1 MEIFGIIILTFNK
14 KSFKEIEKAKFNRN
28 SFVKPLSESYCF
40 SNICDG
46 IEDLLIGKTN
56 SKLPRD
62 VFGGLKNEY
71 KNVVL
76 FVIDGF
82 GWSLFNKL
90 YSNNLLPKELLK
102 KSVISQMTAQ
112 FPSTTAAELTSI
124 HTGMPVEETGIY
136 EWFYYDKNV
145 GAIIAPLLFSLP
157 PDKTRNSLLNKNI
170 DPKKIFPFS
179 TFYQY
184 LNKKNIS
191 SSVFTPQAFNPSV
204 YNDIL
209 LRGANGIWYENIED
223 GLTALVERINGK
235 KNKSYNLFYFDKV
248 DSVGHKK
255 GPLSKESMDEA
266 INFISKVNNCLKQ
279 LTARNKT
286 LIIFTADHGQIK
298 INPKKTI
305 YLNRLMPSLENK
317 LLKNKFNKP
326 LIPAGGCRDMFLY
339 IKPEYLDWCYKNL
352 TLKLKNIAKVYKTND
367 LINMGFWQN
376 KLNFSLLNERVGD
389 IVIIPNKKNLVWWN
403 NKEEQFTIK
412 HIGHHG
418 GLSKEEML
426 IPFICFER

>member
-1 MEIFGIIILTFNK
+1 MFNK
-14 KSFKEIEKAKFNRN
+14 KSFEEIEKAKFNRN

-46 IEDLLIGKTN
+46 IEDLLIGKTD
-56 SKLPRD
+56 SKLPKD
-62 VFGGLKNEY
+62 VFGKFQSKY

-76 FVIDGF
+76 FIIDGF

-102 KSVISQMTAQ
+102 KSVISQMTTQ
-112 FPSTTAAELTSI
+112 FPSTTVAELTSI
-124 HTGMPVEETGIY
+124 HTGMSIEETGIY
-136 EWFYYDKNV
+136 EWFYYDKTV
-145 GAIIAPLLFSLP
+145 GAIISPLLFSLNTN
-157 PDKTRNSLLNKNI
+157 KNRNSLLDKNI

-179 TFYQY
+179 TFYEY
-184 LNKKNIS
+184 LNKKNVI

-204 YNDIL
+204 YNDTL
-209 LRGANGIWYENIED
+209 LQGSNAIWYENIED
-223 GLTALVERINGK
+223 GLNTLVKRINEE
-235 KNKSYNLFYFDKV
+235 KNKSYNLFYFAEV
-248 DSVGHKK
+248 DSIGHKK
-255 GPLSKESMDEA
+255 GPLSRESINEVA
-266 INFISKVNNCLKQ
+266 NFISKANNCLEQ
-279 LTARNKT
+279 LTARNET

-317 LLKNKFNKP
+317 LLKSKFNKP

-339 IKPEYLDWCYKNL
+339 VKPEYLDWCYKNL
-352 TLKLKNIAKVYKTND
+352 TLKLNKIAVVYKTLD
-367 LINMGFWQN
+367 LVSMGFWQKN
-376 KLNFSLLNERVGD
+376 LNIPLLNERVGN
-389 IVIIPNKKNLVWWN
+389 IVIIPNKKNLVWWD
-403 NKEEQFTIK
+403 NKEKQFTIK

-426 IPFICFER
+426 IPFICFEK

>member
-1 MEIFGIIILTFNK
+1 MFNK
-14 KSFKEIEKAKFNRN
+14 KSFEEIEKAKFNRN

-62 VFGGLKNEY
+62 VFGKFQNKY

-76 FVIDGF
+76 FVVDGF

-90 YSNNLLPKELLK
+90 YSNNLLSKELLK

-124 HTGMPVEETGIY
+124 HTGMSVEETGVY
-136 EWFYYDKNV
+136 EWSYYDKTV
-145 GAIIAPLLFSLP
+145 GAMITPLLFSLP

-179 TFYQY
+179 TFYEY
-184 LNKKNIS
+184 LNKKNVI
-191 SSVFTPQAFNPSV
+191 SSVFTPQAYNLSA
-204 YNDIL
+204 YNDTL
-209 LRGANGIWYENIED
+209 LKGSNGLWYENTED
-223 GLTALVERINGK
+223 GLNTLVKRINEER
-235 KNKSYNLFYFDKV
+235 NKSYNLFYFDKV
-248 DSVGHKK
+248 DLIGHKK
-255 GPLSKESMDEA
+255 GPLSIESINEA
-266 INFISKVNNCLKQ
+266 TNFILKVNSCLEQ
-279 LTARNKT
+279 LTAKHET

-298 INPKKTI
+298 INPEKTV
-305 YLNRLMPSLENK
+305 YLNKLMPSLESK
-317 LLKNKFNKP
+317 LLRSKFDKP

-339 IKPEYLDWCYKNL
+339 VKPEYLDWCYKNL
-352 TLKLKNIAKVYKTND
+352 TLKLDKIAVVYKTVD

-376 KLNFSLLNERVGD
+376 KLNISLLNERVGN

-403 NKEEQFTIK
+403 NKEKQFTVK

-426 IPFICFER
+426 IPFICFEK

>member
-1 MEIFGIIILTFNK
+1 MFNK
-14 KSFKEIEKAKFNRN
+14 KSFEEIEKAKFNKN

-40 SNICDG
+40 SNICAG

-62 VFGGLKNEY
+62 VFGKFQNEY

-76 FVIDGF
+76 FIIDGF
-82 GWSLFNKL
+82 GWSLFEKL

-124 HTGMPVEETGIY
+124 HTGMSVEETGIY
-136 EWFYYDKNV
+136 EWFYYDKTV
-145 GAIIAPLLFSLP
+145 GAIISPFLFSLAG
-157 PDKTRNSLLNKNI
+157 DKNRDSLLKKGV

-179 TFYQY
+179 TIYEY
-184 LNKKNIS
+184 LNKKNIKS
-191 SSVFTPQAFNPSV
+191 TVFIPQAFSPSAYDDV
-204 YNDIL
+204 L
-209 LRGANGIWYENIED
+209 LQGSNAMLYENIED
-223 GLTALVERINGK
+223 GLNTLVKKINEEK
-235 KNKSYNLFYFDKV
+235 SKSYNLFYFDKV
-248 DSVGHKK
+248 DSIGHKK
-255 GPLSKESMDEA
+255 GPLSRESISEA
-266 INFISKVNNCLKQ
+266 TNFISKVNSCLKQ
-279 LTARNKT
+279 LTAKNKT

-317 LLKNKFNKP
+317 LLKSKFNKP
-326 LIPAGGCRDMFLY
+326 LIPSGGCRDMFLY
-339 IKPEYLDWCYKNL
+339 VKPKYLDWCYEKL
-352 TLKLKNIAKVYKTND
+352 TLKLKNIAVVYKTVD
-367 LINMGFWQN
+367 LINMGFWQD
-376 KLNFSLLNERVGD
+376 KLNISLLNERVGN

-403 NKEEQFTIK
+403 NKEKQFTIK

-426 IPFICFER
+426 IPFICFEK

>member
-1 MEIFGIIILTFNK
+1 MFNK
-14 KSFKEIEKAKFNRN
+14 KSFIEIEKAKFNRN

-46 IEDLLIGKTN
+46 IEDSLIGKTN

-76 FVIDGF
+76 FVIDSF

-90 YSNNLLPKELLK
+90 YNDNLLPTELLK
-102 KSVISQMTAQ
+102 NSVISQMTAQ

-124 HTGMPVEETGIY
+124 HTGMSVEETGIY
-136 EWFYYDKNV
+136 EWFYHDKNV
-145 GAIIAPLLFSLP
+145 GAIICPLLFSLAT
-157 PDKTRNSLLNKNI
+157 DKNRNSLLNEGA

-179 TFYQY
+179 TFYEK
-184 LNKKNIS
+184 LNRNNIV
-191 SSVFTPQAFNPSV
+191 SSVFTPQAFNPSI
-204 YNDIL
+204 YNDTL
-209 LRGANGIWYENIED
+209 LQGSNGIWYENIED
-223 GLTALVERINGK
+223 GLNTLINGINK
-235 KNKSYNLFYFDKV
+235 EKNKSYNLFYFDKI
-248 DSVGHKK
+248 DSIGHKK
-255 GPLSKESMDEA
+255 GPLSRESVDEA
-266 INFISKVNNCLKQ
+266 TSFIAKVANCFEQ
-279 LTARNKT
+279 LTEKNKT
-286 LIIFTADHGQIK
+286 LVILTADHGQIK
-298 INPKKTI
+298 INPGKTT
-305 YLNRLMPSLENK
+305 YLNKLMPDLEDK
-317 LLKNKFNKP
+317 LLRNKFNKP

-339 IKPEYLDWCYKNL
+339 VKPEYLDWCYENL

-367 LINMGFWQN
+367 LISMGFWQN
-376 KLNFSLLNERVGD
+376 KLNLSLLNERVGD